1 MAGKIVADQ
10 LEHSTAGSL
19 DTQFVVNGSAKA
31 WNRFTGSSVPTLL
44 DSFNNSTATD
54 NGSGDYTFAFTNNM
68 SNANYAPDCGGGRD
82 PAAASTDARV
92 QNPDQITTSNYVF
105 NNSYLDANAHTVYI
119 DAGIG
124 LSTVHGDL
132 A

>member
-31 WNRFTGSSVPTLL
+31 WVNFTTSSSTSNLDSLNVSSLNDNGTGDTTITYANAMNTDNYSSVGMCGEQGTSASNRIL
-44 DSFNNSTATD
+44 SIGTKNSSSIRLHGA
-54 NGSGDYTFAFTNNM
+54 
-68 SNANYAPDCGGGRD
+68 
-82 PAAASTDARV
+82 
-92 QNPDQITTSNYVF
+92 TTSAVDDMPE
-105 NNSYLDANAHTVYI
+105 NNAVI
-119 DAGIG
+119 
-124 LSTVHGDL
+124 HGDL

>member
-1 MAGKIVADQ
+1 MTSVLNVDTIADKAGTGPVGLTKQHA
-10 LEHSTAGSL
+10 
-19 DTQFVVNGSAKA
+19 AKA
-31 WNRFTGSSVPTLL
+31 WNRFVGSSVPTLL

-54 NGSGDYTFAFTNNM
+54 NGAGDYTFAFTNNM

-124 LSTVHGDL
+124 LSTGHGDL

>member
-31 WNRFTGSSVPTLL
+31 WVNFTTSGSTSDL
-44 DSFNNSTATD
+44 DSVNVSSLTD
-54 NGSGDYTFAFTNNM
+54 NGTGDTTITYVNAISSDNYSSVGTCGEQNTSASNRIM
-68 SNANYAPDCGGGRD
+68 SIGTKI
-82 PAAASTDARV
+82 AASIRMHCA
-92 QNPDQITTSNYVF
+92 TTSAVDDMPE
-105 NNSYLDANAHTVYI
+105 NNTVI
-119 DAGIG
+119 
-124 LSTVHGDL
+124 HGDL